1 VISALALLGGLL
13 VGFVASRALRRS
25 GGVGGAGRSAPELQ
39 RACFD
44 AAVRHVHRDAEGRSV
59 LPGALRL
66 SMHPDDL
73 AVVDDVRG
81 WFVDELASALR
92 DAAQTN
98 GWLITGPI
106 SIDLFGDPARRR
118 GAPTALALQAPA
130 APRPS
135 RTAGVAK
142 VTTASG
148 APAAQLVRVDTG
160 ERFALRGHELTIGR
174 ADGCD
179 ITVDDKR
186 VSRHHAT
193 IRRTKTGWTITDEGS
208 ANGTS
213 LGGRQL
219 DAGQPARLPDGAR
232 LGIGP
237 VGFEVRTATVADR

>member
-44 AAVRHVHRDAEGRSV
+44 AAVRHVHRDTDGRSV
-59 LPGALRL
+59 LPGAIRL
-66 SMHPDDL
+66 SMHPDDV

-81 WFVDELASALR
+81 WFIDELTGALR
-92 DAAQTN
+92 DAAEAN
-98 GWLITGPI
+98 GWQVAGPI
-106 SIDLFGDPARRR
+106 SIDVVADAARRR
-118 GAPTALALQAPA
+118 GAPTALALQAA
-130 APRPS
+130 TVSREE
-135 RTAGVAK
+135 RTAGFAK

-148 APAAQLVRVDTG
+148 APAAQLVRLDTG

-179 ITVDDKR
+179 ITIDDKR

-193 IRRTKTGWTITDEGS
+193 IRRTKAGWTITDEGS

-213 LGGRQL
+213 LRGRQL
-219 DAGQPARLPDGAR
+219 DAGQPAKLANGAS